1 MHSLTSVAALLA
13 GAGLLSSPLYAQ
25 THVLEPV
32 VVTATR
38 VEQRVSDTLSDVSV
52 IDREQIEAAG
62 QSTLT
67 ELLARQPGVRTVS
80 NGGAGAN
87 SEFFIR
93 GAESKQNVVL
103 IDGVRVGSAT
113 SGAASLQYLPLS
125 QIERIEIVRG
135 PASAVYGADA
145 VGGVIQIFTRR
156 GSDEGVALDVFA
168 GAGTHDTNEASAFL
182 RGGDERWKLSLGA
195 SVQRT
200 DGINASNRF
209 RAASARNPDLDG
221 YINRSYS
228 GSVSFT
234 PVRGTELGTQFLH
247 SSGRN
252 RFDSR
257 LTTDD
262 RNEFENYSGSAYIR
276 QSWTEEFS
284 TTLRVARAVDS
295 YDSITNVVSSFRTVE
310 DSVTLDARLKLGV
323 GTLFAAA
330 EHRSQDVDAGVIDRR
345 RDIDSLQMGWSARY
359 GAHSVQLNGRHD
371 SFSGNR
377 NKSTG
382 NVTYGYHLTDEW
394 RVHAGYG
401 TAFRLPSF
409 NELYSPTSNFGNP
422 DVGPES
428 SRNKE
433 AGVVW
438 QRRSS
443 RVSLT
448 AYDNQVDGL
457 IQQPATNRPV
467 QNVAHATLRG
477 ATVEASTY
485 VGHTELSASYDLL
498 HAMDDDTGFR
508 LRRRAVQS
516 GTLTVQQHMRRG
528 RIGIEVM
535 FSGDT
540 YSSARERDRLGGY
553 SLINLFGAWKVTPEL
568 ALEGRLNNLTDKDYS
583 TAYGYATLGA
593 TLFIGVRYTPQF

>member
-1 MHSLTSVAALLA
+1 MHSRTTVAALLA
-13 GAGLLSSPLYAQ
+13 GAGLLSSSVSAQ

-32 VVTATR
+32 VITATR

-67 ELLARQPGVRTVS
+67 ELLARQPGVRTTS
-80 NGGAGAN
+80 NGGMGSN

-156 GSDEGVALDVFA
+156 GSDEGMALDVFA

-257 LTTDD
+257 QTTDD

-345 RDIDSLQMGWSARY
+345 RDIDSLQLGWSARY

-371 SFSGNR
+371 SFSGDR

-382 NVTYGYHLTDEW
+382 NIAYGYHLTDEW
-394 RVHAGYG
+394 RLHAGYG

-409 NELYSPTSNFGNP
+409 NELYSPSSNFGNP

-443 RVSLT
+443 RVSFT
-448 AYDNQVDGL
+448 AYDNRVDGL
-457 IQQPATNRPV
+457 IQRPATNRPV
-467 QNVAHATLRG
+467 QNVAHASLRG
-477 ATVEASTY
+477 ATVEAATY
-485 VGHTELSASYDLL
+485 VGHTEFSASYDLL
-498 HAMDDDTGFR
+498 HAMDDNTGFR
-508 LRRRAVQS
+508 LQRRAVQS
-516 GTLTVQQHMRRG
+516 GTLAVQQHMSRG

-535 FSGDT
+535 LSGDT
-540 YSSARERDRLGGY
+540 YSSASELNRLGGY
-553 SLINLFGAWKVTPEL
+553 SLINLFGVWKVTPEL

-593 TLFIGVRYTPQF
+593 TLFVGVRYTPRF

>member
-1 MHSLTSVAALLA
+1 MPRLTPVAALVA
-13 GAGLLSSPLYAQ
+13 GAATLLSHSAAAQ
-25 THVLEPV
+25 QTMHPV
-32 VVTATR
+32 VITANR
-38 VEQRVSDTLSDVSV
+38 VEQRVQDTLADVSI

-67 ELLARQPGVRTVS
+67 ELLARQPGMRTVS
-80 NGGAGAN
+80 NGGMGSN

-156 GSDEGVALDVFA
+156 GSDEGVALDVFG
-168 GAGTHDTNEASAFL
+168 GAGSHDTNEASAFL

-221 YINRSYS
+221 YLNRSYS
-228 GSVSFT
+228 GSVSFV
-234 PVRGTELGTQFLH
+234 PVHGTELGTQVLYA
-247 SSGRN
+247 SGRN

-276 QSWTEEFS
+276 QSWTDDFS

-295 YDSITNVVSSFRTVE
+295 FDSITNVVSSFRTVE
-310 DSVTLDARLKLGV
+310 DSLTLDARLKLGK

-330 EHRSQDVDAGVIDRR
+330 EHRTQDVDAGVIDRR
-345 RDIDSLQMGWSARY
+345 RDIDSLQLGWSARY

-371 SFSGNR
+371 SFSGNQS
-377 NKSTG
+377 KSTG
-382 NVTYGYHLTDEW
+382 NVAYGYHLTDEW
-394 RVHAGYG
+394 RLHAGYG

-409 NELYSPTSNFGNP
+409 NELYSPSSNFGNP
-422 DVGPES
+422 NVGPES

-443 RVSLT
+443 RVALT

-477 ATVEASTY
+477 ATLDASTY

-498 HAMDDDTGFR
+498 HAMDDDTGLR

-516 GTLTVQQHMRRG
+516 GTLMIQQHMNRG
-528 RIGIEVM
+528 RVGIEVM
-535 FSGDT
+535 LTGDT
-540 YSSARERDRLGGY
+540 YSTARERDRLGGY
-553 SLINLFGAWKVTPEL
+553 SLINLFGVWKMTPEL
-568 ALEGRLNNLTDKDYS
+568 ALEGRLNNLTDKNYS

-593 TLFIGVRYTPQF
+593 TMFVGVRYTPRF

>member
-345 RDIDSLQMGWSARY
+345 RDIDSLQLGWSARY

-382 NVTYGYHLTDEW
+382 NIAYGYHLTDEW
-394 RVHAGYG
+394 RLHAGYG

-409 NELYSPTSNFGNP
+409 NELYSPSSNFGNP

-438 QRRSS
+438 QRRAS

-448 AYDNQVDGL
+448 AYDNRVDGL
-457 IQQPATNRPV
+457 IQQPGTNRPV

-477 ATVEASTY
+477 ATVDGSTY

-516 GTLTVQQHMRRG
+516 GTVTVQQHMRRG

-535 FSGDT
+535 LSGDT

-553 SLINLFGAWKVTPEL
+553 SLINLFGVWKVTPEL
-568 ALEGRLNNLTDKDYS
+568 ALEGRLNNLADKDYS

-593 TLFIGVRYTPQF
+593 TLFVGVRYTPRF